1 VSDDALYSPD
11 WFRVSKL
18 VLRLKPTVR
27 IGRQQVRGEVWHVY
41 RDEAFGRQMRLN
53 LPAHRFAGRLDGRQS
68 VETLWNR
75 LFAEAGDAVPSQHEI
90 VDLVQQLA
98 DAGLGARADH
108 GRVAAARTVQRED
121 PGDEHAAR
129 PAA

>member
-1 VSDDALYSPD
+1 MVSDDALYSPD

-27 IGRQQVRGEVWHVY
+27 IGRQPVQ
-41 RDEAFGRQMRLN
+41 
-53 LPAHRFAGRLDGRQS
+53 
-68 VETLWNR
+68 TLWNR